1 VSVGQEA
8 DDTQGDSMANDL
20 YQVFLQAAGQQS
32 MELGGVRYALEE
44 VIAQLGVAQQQQ
56 AAVQRAQAQAAAESR
71 PQSQASSNGGGVA
84 STVVDVLKN
93 GLGIGSLIG
102 GLVGLFSGGSD
113 APPPLVKYAL
123 PAAVN
128 IAAAESGGQLTTA
141 DYDQMGLPR
150 AYAPASAAGA
160 AAQQGAQITVNV
172 QAMDARSFLDRSGD
186 IAMAVRDAML
196 NLNSINDVVND
207 L

>member
-1 VSVGQEA
+1 
-8 DDTQGDSMANDL
+8 MAGNDL
-20 YQVFLQAAGQQS
+20 YQVFLEAAGQQS

-44 VIAQLGVAQQQQ
+44 VIAQLGAVQQQTAAQQS
-56 AAVQRAQAQAAAESR
+56 QAQVAAASR
-71 PQSQASSNGGGVA
+71 SQSQASSDGGGVE
-84 STVVDVLKN
+84 STLVGVLKS
-93 GLGIGSLIG
+93 GFGIGSLIG

-128 IAAAESGGQLTTA
+128 IAAAESGGQITTA

-150 AYAPASAAGA
+150 AYAPAGVGRSGA
-160 AAQQGAQITVNV
+160 VQQGPQITVNV

>member
-1 VSVGQEA
+1 
-8 DDTQGDSMANDL
+8 MANDL
-20 YQVFLQAAGQQS
+20 YQVFLQASGQQS
-32 MELGGVRYALEE
+32 MELGDVRYALEE
-44 VIAQLGVAQQQQ
+44 VIAQLSAVQQQT
-56 AAVQRAQAQAAAESR
+56 AAQRAPAQAAAASR
-71 PQSQASSNGGGVA
+71 PEPQASSDGGGVE
-84 STVVDVLKN
+84 STVAEVLKS
-93 GLGIGSLIG
+93 GFGIGSLIG

-128 IAAAESGGQLTTA
+128 IAAAESGGQITTA
-141 DYDQMGLPR
+141 DYDQRGLPR
-150 AYAPASAAGA
+150 AYAPGGAAGA
-160 AAQQGAQITVNV
+160 PAQQGTQITVNV